1 MLLFSTLW
9 AGIYK
14 SSNVVDVKGIR
25 KMHDIN
31 GRKSIANE
39 LIGFIKDS
47 GIIDKLDITPKEI
60 RIGVFYTGVVLSSGH
75 AGMSYTPVQ
84 EIPEAVCCPRSHA
97 KMPAAGKLLGMQIA
111 ELMDYALDDNA
122 LKAAVGMAILNA
134 LSAILL
140 ADDTCKYKPSAY
152 GNALDL
158 IDITSEDTVAMV
170 GAFPPFIKRIQ
181 EITKNL
187 FVIDKNPKVVG
198 KGDTI
203 KIESADRLKDIIPRA
218 NILVIT
224 GVTLVNHTL
233 GPILELA
240 GKANEIVVVGPTASI
255 YPEPLFA
262 RGVTVMGGVR
272 ITDAAMMIHLI
283 GEAGSGYDFFGNCAD
298 KVIMR
303 HEQIPA

>member
-1 MLLFSTLW
+1 MQDLN
-9 AGIYK
+9 K
-14 SSNVVDVKGIR
+14 R
-25 KMHDIN
+25 KTIT
-31 GRKSIANE
+31 KE
-39 LIGFIKDS
+39 LIDIINNS
-47 GIIDKLDITPKEI
+47 GVINKLSLTPKEI
-60 RIGVFYTGVVLSSGH
+60 RIGVFYTGAVLSSGH

-97 KMPAAGKLLGMQIA
+97 KMPAAGDLLNKQIT

-122 LKAAVGMAILNA
+122 LKASVGMATLNA
-134 LSAILL
+134 LSAVLL
-140 ADDTCKYKPSAY
+140 EDDTCRYKPSAY

-158 IDITSEDTVAMV
+158 VEITAADTVAMV

-187 FVIDKNPKVVG
+187 FVIDKNPKVAG

-203 KIESADRLKDIIPRA
+203 KIESADRLEEIIPQA
-218 NILVIT
+218 DILVIT

-233 GPILELA
+233 GPILDLA
-240 GKANEIVVVGPTASI
+240 GKANEIVVVGPTASV

-272 ITDAAMMIHLI
+272 ITDAARMIHLI
-283 GEAGSGYDFFGNCAD
+283 GEAGSGYDFFENCAD

-303 HEQIPA
+303 NEAIPVG

>member
-1 MLLFSTLW
+1 M
-9 AGIYK
+9 
-14 SSNVVDVKGIR
+14 R
-25 KMHDIN
+25 DIN
-31 GRKSIANE
+31 ERKAIPKE
-39 LIGFIKDS
+39 LIGYVKDS
-47 GIIDKLDITPKEI
+47 GIIEKLCIKPEDV

-97 KMPAAGKLLGMQIA
+97 RMPAAGKLLDM
-111 ELMDYALDDNA
+111 EVTDLMDYALDDNA
-122 LKAAVGMAILNA
+122 LKAAVGMATLNA

-140 ADDTCKYKPSAY
+140 SGDTCKYKPSAY

-158 IDITSEDTVAMV
+158 VEITSEDTVAMV

-203 KIESADRLKDIIPRA
+203 RIESADRLKDIIPRA
-218 NILVIT
+218 DILVIT

-233 GPILELA
+233 GSILNLA
-240 GKANEIVVVGPTASI
+240 EKANEIVVVGPTASV
-255 YPEPLFA
+255 YPEPLFK
-262 RGVTVMGGVR
+262 RGVTVLGGVR
-272 ITDAAMMIHLI
+272 ITDPVRMIHLI
-283 GEAGSGYDFFGNCAD
+283 GEAGSGYDFFENCAD
-298 KVIMR
+298 KIIIRNSAV
-303 HEQIPA
+303 PAS

>member
-1 MLLFSTLW
+1 MQ
-9 AGIYK
+9 
-14 SSNVVDVKGIR
+14 
-25 KMHDIN
+25 DIDE
-31 GRKSIANE
+31 RKSITRE
-39 LIGFIKDS
+39 LIKIIKDS
-47 GIIDKLDITPKEI
+47 GVINQLGITPKDI

-97 KMPAAGKLLGMQIA
+97 KMPAAGELLNMQIA
-111 ELMDYALDDNA
+111 GLMDYALDDNA
-122 LKAAVGMAILNA
+122 LKAAVGMATLNA

-140 ADDTCKYKPSAY
+140 AEDACRYKPSAY

-158 IDITSEDTVAMV
+158 VEITSEDTVAMI
-170 GAFPPFIKRIQ
+170 GAFPPFIKRIR

-198 KGDTI
+198 KEDTF
-203 KIESADRLKDIIPRA
+203 KIESADRLEEIIPQA
-218 NILVIT
+218 NIIVIT

-240 GKANEIVVVGPTASI
+240 ERATEIVVAGPTASV
-255 YPEPLFA
+255 YPEPLFK
-262 RGVTVMGGVR
+262 RGVTVLGGVR
-272 ITDAAMMIHLI
+272 ITDAARMIHLI
-283 GEAGSGYDFFGNCAD
+283 GEAGSGYDFFENCAE

-303 HEQIPA
+303 NEAI

>member
-1 MLLFSTLW
+1 MP
-9 AGIYK
+9 
-14 SSNVVDVKGIR
+14 
-25 KMHDIN
+25 DIN
-31 GRKSIANE
+31 ERKSITGE
-39 LIGFIKDS
+39 LIEIIKDS
-47 GIIDKLDITPKEI
+47 GVINQFDITPKEI

-97 KMPAAGKLLGMQIA
+97 KMPAAGKLLNFQITD
-111 ELMDYALDDNA
+111 LMNYALDDNA
-122 LKAAVGMAILNA
+122 LKAAVGMATLNA

-140 ADDTCKYKPSAY
+140 AEDACRYKPSAY

-158 IDITSEDTVAMV
+158 VEITSEDTVAMV
-170 GAFPPFIKRIQ
+170 GAFPPFIKRIR

-203 KIESADRLKDIIPRA
+203 KIESADRLEEIIPQA
-218 NILVIT
+218 NIIVIT

-233 GPILELA
+233 GPILNLA
-240 GKANEIVVVGPTASI
+240 GKAKEIVVVGPTVSV
-255 YPEPLFA
+255 YPEPLFR

-272 ITDAAMMIHLI
+272 ITDASRMIHLI
-283 GEAGSGYDFFGNCAD
+283 GEAGSGYDFFENCAE

-303 HEQIPA
+303 NEAISLMEHRVSPENSESPMVY

>member
-1 MLLFSTLW
+1 MLE
-9 AGIYK
+9 IK
-14 SSNVVDVKGIR
+14 KG
-25 KMHDIN
+25 
-31 GRKSIANE
+31 KSITRE
-39 LIGFIKDS
+39 LIDHINNS
-47 GIIDKLDITPKEI
+47 GVIDQFNITPKEI

-97 KMPAAGKLLGMQIA
+97 KMPAAGKLLNKHIT
-111 ELMDYALDDNA
+111 ELMDYAFDDNA
-122 LKAAVGMAILNA
+122 LKAAVGMATLNA
-134 LSAILL
+134 LSAVLL
-140 ADDTCKYKPSAY
+140 ADDACRYKPSAY

-158 IDITSEDTVAMV
+158 VEITSEDTVAMV

-203 KIESADRLKDIIPRA
+203 KIESADRLEEIIPQA
-218 NILVIT
+218 DILVIT
-224 GVTLVNHTL
+224 GVTLINHTL
-233 GPILELA
+233 GPILDLA
-240 GKANEIVVVGPTASI
+240 KKANEIVVVGPTASV

-262 RGVTVMGGVR
+262 RGVTVMGGVK
-272 ITDAAMMIHLI
+272 ITDAARMIHLI
-283 GEAGSGYDFFGNCAD
+283 GEAGSGYDFFENCAD

-303 HEQIPA
+303 NEAIPVKSS

>member
-1 MLLFSTLW
+1 
-9 AGIYK
+9 
-14 SSNVVDVKGIR
+14 
-25 KMHDIN
+25 
-31 GRKSIANE
+31 
-39 LIGFIKDS
+39 
-47 GIIDKLDITPKEI
+47 
-60 RIGVFYTGVVLSSGH
+60 
-75 AGMSYTPVQ
+75 MSYTPVQ

-97 KMPAAGKLLGMQIA
+97 KMPAAGELLNMQITG
-111 ELMDYALDDNA
+111 LMDYALDDNA
-122 LKAAVGMAILNA
+122 LKAAVGMATLNA
-134 LSAILL
+134 LSSILL

-158 IDITSEDTVAMV
+158 VEITSEDTVAMV

-203 KIESADRLKDIIPRA
+203 KIESADRLKEIIPQA

-233 GPILELA
+233 GPILDLA
-240 GKANEIVVVGPTASI
+240 KKANEIVVVGPTASV
-255 YPEPLFA
+255 YPEPLFR
-262 RGVTVMGGVR
+262 RGVTVLGGVR
-272 ITDAAMMIHLI
+272 ITDAARMIHLI
-283 GEAGSGYDFFGNCAD
+283 GEAGSGYDFFENCAE

-303 HEQIPA
+303 NKAIPVKPS